1 VTKQTWDAFTNTGLD
16 AYLKGK
22 GVTHVVLAGITTSI
36 GVESTA
42 RLAYALGFNVTLA
55 TDAMS
60 DRSAEAKLATVRKTQ
75 YDCSPKGSYMS
86 SLNQSTWRRTF
97 APLSISDLR
106 LFFSGQAVSLIGTW
120 LQSTAQA
127 LLVYRI
133 SGGRSVPVAITACCT
148 ALPLILLGAPLGS
161 LTSHISRRRVVIATQ
176 VAELLLAAV
185 LGMLVHTR
193 TATLTSVYVL
203 AFLLGCT
210 ESIYFPAVQGL
221 LRELAGSTHIRSAV
235 GLNAVIS
242 NIARFTGP
250 TLAGLLIGSFGI
262 SVAFF
267 ANSLSFLAVIASLL
281 LIPDAEQIS
290 TTQQERWSLLKT
302 ARLLIGDTRL
312 LGIFAAIAL
321 MNVFGQACYALIPA
335 LKAGDARATG
345 MLLGAAGLG
354 SLVSALGMMP
364 FFQSFQR
371 PGLLLS
377 GVLLWMGSAL
387 ALTASLHTLPLQ
399 LLSMWALG
407 LSTTVLFV
415 TTLGLLQ
422 TIPPVPAHGALF
434 GLFSASFYGS
444 QPVAALG
451 LAYLADR
458 GSTSRTIQGSAAVE
472 IVGSLLLLL
481 LPHWRSW
488 NLSGSR
494 DSPVSR
500 HEAPS
505 GT

>member
-1 VTKQTWDAFTNTGLD
+1 MDAIDGP
-16 AYLKGK
+16 
-22 GVTHVVLAGITTSI
+22 GI
-36 GVESTA
+36 A
-42 RLAYALGFNVTLA
+42 RLPAFG
-55 TDAMS
+55 
-60 DRSAEAKLATVRKTQ
+60 E
-75 YDCSPKGSYMS
+75 
-86 SLNQSTWRRTF
+86 
-97 APLSISDLR
+97 
-106 LFFSGQAVSLIGTW
+106 
-120 LQSTAQA
+120 
-127 LLVYRI
+127 
-133 SGGRSVPVAITACCT
+133 RSVPVAITACCT
-148 ALPLILLGAPLGS
+148 AVPLILLSAPLGS
-161 LTSHISRRRVVIATQ
+161 LTSQISRRRLVIVTQ
-176 VAELLLAAV
+176 IVELLLAAA
-185 LGMLVHTR
+185 LGLLVHMGM
-193 TATLTSVYVL
+193 ATLVSVYLL

-221 LRELAGSTHIRSAV
+221 LRELAGSTHIRSAI

-250 TLAGLLIGSFGI
+250 TLADLLIGSFGI
-262 SVAFF
+262 SAAFF
-267 ANSLSFLAVIASLL
+267 MNSLSFVAVIASLL
-281 LIPDAEQIS
+281 LIHNEEQINS
-290 TTQQERWSLLKT
+290 TTQQKRWSFLQTAQLLVSD
-302 ARLLIGDTRL
+302 RRL

-321 MNVFGQACYALIPA
+321 MNVFGQSCYALIPA

-354 SLVSALGMMP
+354 SLVSALGVMP
-364 FFQSFQR
+364 FLQAFQR
-371 PGLLLS
+371 PGMLLS
-377 GVLLWMGSAL
+377 GALLWMGSAL

-472 IVGSLLLLL
+472 IIGSLLLLF

-488 NLSGSR
+488 NLSNSR
-494 DSPVSR
+494 DAPV
-500 HEAPS
+500 
-505 GT
+505 